1 VKIVTDGSIQGLSAR
16 MRWPGYYD
24 GTPNG
29 VWNIGPDEIDKYLLA
44 YHRAGFQ
51 VHIHTNGDE
60 ASEVAIESVERA
72 LAASPRWDHRHTL
85 QHAQMADAG
94 QFRRLKALGMCANL
108 FANHLFYWGDIHYA
122 RTLGPSAPSAWTPA
136 ARR

>member
-1 VKIVTDGSIQGLSAR
+1 MPPEEGIARLQALMKKNNERLRFGLVKIVTDGSIQGLSAR

-29 VWNIGPDEIDKYLLA
+29 VWNIGPDEIDQYLLA

-72 LAASPRWDHRHTL
+72 LAGGA
-85 QHAQMADAG
+85 A
-94 QFRRLKALGMCANL
+94 
-108 FANHLFYWGDIHYA
+108 
-122 RTLGPSAPSAWTPA
+122 LGPSPYACSMRRWPMPASSAA
-136 ARR
+136 